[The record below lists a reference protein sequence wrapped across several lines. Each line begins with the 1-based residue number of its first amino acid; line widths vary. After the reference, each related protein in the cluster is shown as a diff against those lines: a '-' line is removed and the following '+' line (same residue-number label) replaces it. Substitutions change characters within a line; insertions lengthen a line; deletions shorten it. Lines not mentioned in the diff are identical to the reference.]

1 MNEKSQDLFSWLTEE
16 ENSLL
21 QFYNVE
27 ITFIT

>member
-1 MNEKSQDLFSWLTEE
+1 MKNHDLFSWLTEE

-21 QFYNVE
+21 KFYNVV